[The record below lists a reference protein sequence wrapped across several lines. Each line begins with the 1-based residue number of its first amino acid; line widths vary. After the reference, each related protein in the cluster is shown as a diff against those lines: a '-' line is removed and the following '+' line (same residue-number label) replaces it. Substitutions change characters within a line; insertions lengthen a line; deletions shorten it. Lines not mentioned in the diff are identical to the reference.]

1 MTEYRAYTVGTDGR
15 FNGYEPLICVNDSE
29 AIEKAKRLSGQYPVE
44 LWSGPWLVIRLP
56 GPQPNAASG

>member
-29 AIEKAKRLSGQYPVE
+29 TIENTKRLSGQYPVE
-44 LWSGPWLVIRLP
+44 L
-56 GPQPNAASG
+56 